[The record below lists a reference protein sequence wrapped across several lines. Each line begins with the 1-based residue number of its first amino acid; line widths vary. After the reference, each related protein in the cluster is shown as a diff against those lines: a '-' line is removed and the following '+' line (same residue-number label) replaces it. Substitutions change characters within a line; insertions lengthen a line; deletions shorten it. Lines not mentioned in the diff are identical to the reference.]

1 MGQNIYIVFS
11 ATPNRVG
18 KLVRRVTKEEFNHAS
33 IALDENLTRMYGFA
47 RRYYRTPLYGGFV
60 RESLSRYCQNG
71 QASHI
76 RVCKLPVTLEQYHRL
91 EQLLTKMENDGD
103 HYLYNHLS
111 ALGAVVHRRVPA
123 KDAYTCIEFCVD
135 ILHKLGVDIDPN
147 KHYTVCQVEQMLLPY
162 SVYCGPIPQG
172 DYDADFYAK
181 RPVPYPVY
189 TTLRDMFKL
198 LPRLG
203 K

>member
-1 MGQNIYIVFS
+1 MEHNIYIVFS

-18 KLVRRVTKEEFNHAS
+18 KMVRRVTKEEFNHAS
-33 IALDENLTRMYGFA
+33 IALDADLSRMYGFA

-60 RESLSRYCQNG
+60 RESLSRYHQEG
-71 QASHI
+71 QASII
-76 RVCKLPVTLEQYHRL
+76 RICKIPVTEEQYNGL
-91 EQLLTKMENDGD
+91 EQLLTKMENDRD

-111 ALGAVVHRRVPA
+111 ALGAVVHRRVYA

-135 ILHKLGVDIDPN
+135 ILHKLGVDIDP
-147 KHYTVCQVEQMLLPY
+147 KLHYTICQVAQMLLPY
-162 SVYCGPIPQG
+162 SVYYGPIPQG
-172 DYDADFYAK
+172 DYDTDFYAK
-181 RPVPYPVY
+181 RPVPLPVC